1 MCADYKDAQLE
12 ERPAMAFLEERPAM
26 AQAVAQAV
34 AQAFHRGCNTSP
46 SQGQIA
52 SSSNLPWQPNLA
64 G

>member
-12 ERPAMAFLEERPAM
+12 ERPAIEERLAM